1 MAHRVLL
8 LRHGDVGEEYRG
20 RYIGISDI
28 PLSAGG
34 VRRVEGMA
42 DLFPRG
48 GSLLCLCSP
57 LRRCRETAGVVSGV
71 TGLDFAVDPDLRE
84 VDFGDWEGKTF
95 AEISEAFP
103 AEVERWSAFD
113 GFTFPGGE
121 SVAHFLARVR
131 RAAARMAK
139 AREDAVLACT
149 HGGVIR
155 SLICHF
161 LGIPPQNHL
170 LFAVEPASLTT
181 IELFDGG
188 GMLAGLNETGRRRG

>member
-1 MAHRVLL
+1 M
-8 LRHGDVGEEYRG
+8 RHGDVGEEYCG
-20 RYIGISDI
+20 RYIGSSNV
-28 PLSAGG
+28 PLSAAG
-34 VRRVEGMA
+34 VHRVEGMA

-48 GSLLCLCSP
+48 DSLLCLCSP
-57 LRRCRETAGVVSGV
+57 LRRCRETAGVVSRV

-113 GFTFPGGE
+113 GFAFPGGE

-131 RAAARMAK
+131 RAAGRMAK
-139 AREDAVLACT
+139 VREDAVLACT

-161 LGIPPQNHL
+161 LGIPPKNYL
-170 LFAVEPASLTT
+170 LFAVKPASLTT
-181 IELFDGG
+181 VELFAGG
-188 GMLAGLNETGRRRG
+188 GVLVGLNETGRRRG